1 LYLNI
6 EGNYVVNLFIFKVI
20 KMNTQEIIEM
30 DSKYVMQTYGRHKIA
45 LVKGKDT
52 TVWDADGNSYIDCVA
67 GIAVNNIG
75 HSNPKV
81 GEAICNQVKKLIH
94 TSNLYYTEEQVT
106 LAKLLVEVSPHQ
118 KAFFCNSGAEA
129 NEGAIKLARK
139 HSGKGEI
146 ITMKNSF
153 HGRTITTITA
163 TGQPKYQKGFGPLT
177 PGFKY
182 VPYGDIEAVKEM
194 ISSNTAAVLVEPVQG
209 ESGVKV
215 PPTGYLKHL
224 KEVCEDSNV
233 LLIFDEV
240 QTGFGRTG
248 EMFASQ
254 TFGVTPD
261 ITSLAKA
268 IAGGFPMGAVLANDN
283 VAESFVPGDHAATF
297 GGSPLGCAAAKA
309 SINFILEEKLL
320 DKSKENGSYFV
331 EKLLEL
337 QKKHEIIKEV
347 RGKGLMIGVEMNT
360 DCGCMVDN
368 LFKEGIIVNCAAGN
382 VLRFVPPLTI
392 TKEQIDTVTVAL
404 NNVLSR
410 Y

>member
-1 LYLNI
+1 
-6 EGNYVVNLFIFKVI
+6 
-20 KMNTQEIIEM
+20 MNTQEIIEM
-30 DSKYVMQTYGRHKIA
+30 DSKYVMQTYGRHKMA

-67 GIAVNNIG
+67 GIAVNNVG
-75 HSNPKV
+75 HANPKV

-106 LAKLLVEVSPHQ
+106 LAKLLIEVSPHH

-146 ITMKNSF
+146 ITMINSF

-163 TGQPKYQKGFGPLT
+163 TGQPKYQKGFEPLT

-182 VPYGDIEAVKEM
+182 VPYGDVEAVKET
-194 ISSNTAAVLVEPVQG
+194 IGPNTAAVLVEPVQG
-209 ESGVKV
+209 ESGVIV
-215 PPTGYLKHL
+215 PPNDYLKQL
-224 KEVCEDSNV
+224 KEVCDDSNV

-268 IAGGFPMGAVLANDN
+268 IAGGFPMGAVLANSD
-283 VAESFVPGDHAATF
+283 VAESFLPGDHAATF
-297 GGSPLGCAAAKA
+297 GGNPLGCAAAKA
-309 SINFILEEKLL
+309 SINYILEEKLL
-320 DKSKENGSYFV
+320 DKSRENGSYFI
-331 EKLLEL
+331 EKLLLL
-337 QKKHEIIKEV
+337 QKEHDLIKEV
-347 RGKGLMIGVEMNT
+347 RGKGLMIGVEMKT
-360 DCGCMVDN
+360 ECGNMIDE
-368 LFKEGIIVNCAAGN
+368 LFKEGVIVNCAAGN

-404 NNVLSR
+404 NSVLSR